1 MEGDEQDKKTD
12 QPVVRKTISPASP
25 TKEIEEKVFQIEQL
39 FGSKTR
45 VRLLSLF
52 LDNPDRAFYVR
63 ELTRRIDAQ
72 LNSVRRELQN
82 LVDIGI
88 VLEVEGKILPSE
100 NDEKKTEK
108 KKFYKAN
115 INFPFY
121 DELRSIM
128 KKSMIL
134 MNTSLVRE
142 LRELGTVDLLFLTGR
157 FIDNDKVPSDLL
169 LVADISVSAVQG
181 AVRAFEQQIG
191 KEVNYTFMPKE
202 EFLYRKE
209 VKDRFLL
216 SLLSSEKVVL
226 VNTIAGDL

>member
-1 MEGDEQDKKTD
+1 MDVEEQDKKG
-12 QPVVRKTISPASP
+12 VPAEVP
-25 TKEIEEKVFQIEQL
+25 EEQGEEKVFQVEQL

-45 VRLLSLF
+45 VRLLYLF
-52 LDNPDRAFYVR
+52 LDNPERAFYVR

-82 LVDIGI
+82 LVDVGI
-88 VLEVEGKILPSE
+88 VLEVEGKILPTE
-100 NDEKKTEK
+100 NDGKKTEK

-115 INFPFY
+115 VTFPFY
-121 DELRSIM
+121 EEMRSIM

-142 LRELGTVDLLFLTGR
+142 LKQLGRVDLLFLTGR
-157 FIDNDKVPSDLL
+157 FIDNDRVPSDLL
-169 LVADISVSAVQG
+169 LVADIPVTQVQQAVK
-181 AVRAFEQQIG
+181 AFELQIG

-202 EFLYRKE
+202 EFLYRQE

-216 SLLSSEKVVL
+216 SLLSSDKVIL
-226 VNTIAGDL
+226 VNTIFKEV